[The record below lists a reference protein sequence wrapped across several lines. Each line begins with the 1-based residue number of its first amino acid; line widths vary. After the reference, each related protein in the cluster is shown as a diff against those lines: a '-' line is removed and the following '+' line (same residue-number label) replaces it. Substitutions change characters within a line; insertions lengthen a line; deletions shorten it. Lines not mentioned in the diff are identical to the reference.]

1 MALVSN
7 EILQQTALAQMHD
20 IDNCITKLN
29 QIKAG
34 LLSSSTELLEM
45 ASSLDTDSPE
55 MKALERRRQI
65 LAAYE
70 KKIDQEIQ
78 DYQNKRKKAEARFQN
93 ASQNIDKSIQRM
105 SGGR

>member
-20 IDNCITKLN
+20 IDNCITRLN
-29 QIKAG
+29 QVKST
-34 LLSSSTELLEM
+34 LLSSTMELLSM
-45 ASSLDTDSPE
+45 VDTLDPDSPE
-55 MKALERRRQI
+55 LKVLERRRQQ

-78 DYQNKRKKAEARFQN
+78 DYQNKRKKAEARYQN
-93 ASQNIDKSIQRM
+93 ATQNVENSIQRM
-105 SGGR
+105 RK

>member
-20 IDNCITKLN
+20 IDNCITRLN
-29 QIKAG
+29 QVKSS
-34 LLSSSTELLEM
+34 LLASTTELLDM
-45 ASSLDTDSPE
+45 ASTLDADSPE
-55 MKALERRRQI
+55 MKMLERRRQQ

-78 DYQNKRKKAEARFQN
+78 DYQNKRKKAEARYQN

-105 SGGR
+105 TAR